1 MKNIFKRSALAV
13 LLVAAFTAV
22 FVSCNSDDDDS
33 PKLPKEED
41 YSIIVRFDE
50 SKILVEKGFI
60 SKEPIQNNSTV
71 KAWET
76 LNVSL
81 RYTEAENKTVDY
93 WKING
98 KKDDSKSGKSFRIA
112 AITKDDC
119 IQQEGSYVYAV
130 EVEERDYYS
139 VKVKYDKN
147 LVECRS
153 GIGSIFSSD
162 IPDDTTVSEKDH
174 SAIYF
179 NVKEEKISSDWTSG
193 TKTYIYG
200 YSMDGGAT
208 KVYYPTTCLK
218 RYYSVDLADVNGKTI
233 DFKFLTKEP
242 KFTTLSF
249 DSSVLSVSKNCYYR
263 ELKDGADDYTTV
275 TEDVKSGETLV
286 YEGEYVNFKLASG
299 EKIEASKIYVNGIS
313 LEKFVRCPFLCDG
326 KDGDLKIIY
335 SSSNKIEPKDGKFT
349 IKYRN

>member
-1 MKNIFKRSALAV
+1 MKNIFKRSALAA
-13 LLVAAFTAV
+13 LLVAAFTAL
-22 FVSCNSDDDDS
+22 FVSCNSDDDNS
-33 PKLPKEED
+33 PRLPKEED

-50 SKILVEKGFI
+50 SKISVDKGFI
-60 SKEPIQNNSTV
+60 SKESIQNNSTV

-98 KKDDSKSGKSFRIA
+98 KKDNSKSGKSFRITT
-112 AITKDDC
+112 ITKDDC
-119 IQQEGSYVYAV
+119 IQQEGSYVYAI

-139 VKVKYDKN
+139 VKVNYDKE
-147 LVECRS
+147 LVECRT
-153 GIGSIFSSD
+153 GIGSASGILS
-162 IPDDTTVSEKDH
+162 DTTVSEKDY
-174 SAIYF
+174 STLYF
-179 NVKEEKISSDWTSG
+179 NVKEEKISSDWTNG

-200 YSMDGGAT
+200 YSMDDGAT
-208 KVYYPTTCLK
+208 EVYYPTTCFK

-233 DFKFLTKEP
+233 NFKFLTKEP
-242 KFTTLSF
+242 KYTTLSF
-249 DSSVLSVSKNCYYR
+249 DSGVLSVSKNCYYR

-286 YEGEYVNFKLASG
+286 YEGEYVSFKLASG

-326 KDGDLKIIY
+326 KDGELKIIY

-349 IKYRN
+349 IEYRN